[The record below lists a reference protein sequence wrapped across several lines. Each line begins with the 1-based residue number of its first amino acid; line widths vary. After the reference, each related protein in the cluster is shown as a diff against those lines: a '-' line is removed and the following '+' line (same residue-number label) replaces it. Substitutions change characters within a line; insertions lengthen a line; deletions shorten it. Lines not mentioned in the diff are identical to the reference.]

1 MCGFAGFL
9 DTRGRLDPGDYR
21 PIVQRMADTLTH
33 RGPDDAGAWTDPAAG
48 IAFGFR
54 RLSILDLSQEGH
66 QPMVSRSGRYVI
78 VFNGEIYNHAEIRAE
93 IESSGQMAWRGHS
106 DTEIL
111 LEAIDR
117 FGFERSLDR
126 LNGMFAIAV
135 WDREQ
140 KILNLARDRLGE
152 KPLYYGGFD
161 GMFLIG
167 SELKSMRVH
176 PSWTGALD
184 RRALALYMRHAYIP
198 SPFSAYEGVRKL
210 PPGCWLRLSA
220 DANAGKPRAY
230 WSAAERAANVPPFDG
245 SRDEARDE
253 LGRLLAES
261 VSTRMIA
268 DVPVGSFLSGGID
281 SSIVTAAMQAAG
293 KGPVKT
299 FTIGF
304 PDQAHDESRHAEIVA
319 RHIGSDHT
327 TMQVSEA
334 ACQETLPDLQSTYDE
349 PFADASQIPT
359 MVLSRLARDHVTV
372 ALSGDGGD
380 ELFLGYSRYI
390 RVPHQWH
397 RVERLP
403 SALRL
408 AARQLSRASAGRD
421 GSTFRR
427 LRKIGERW
435 SPESPERLY
444 RNAVSWWQDGDDIV
458 PGIVPHE
465 TLFESPDIVAAI
477 EPLAER
483 FALIDAVTYLPDDLL
498 VKVDRASMATGL
510 EVRAPLLDHRI
521 AEFAW
526 SLPEEMKIRNGQG
539 KSLLRELLYSHVP
552 RELVDRPKQGF
563 EAPVGRWMR
572 EGLRDWAECLL
583 SRDTLVKHGLLN
595 TAMVRNRW
603 SEHANGQRN
612 WTYPLWTVLMLQAW
626 LEAG

>member
-9 DTRGRLDPGDYR
+9 DARGRLDPNDYR
-21 PIVQRMADTLTH
+21 SIVQRMADTLVH

-66 QPMVSRSGRYVI
+66 QPMTSRSGRYVI
-78 VFNGEIYNHAEIRAE
+78 VFNGEIYNHAEIRAK
-93 IESSGQMAWRGHS
+93 IESSGQVAWRGHS
-106 DTEIL
+106 DTEVL

-117 FGFERSLDR
+117 FGFERTLDD

-152 KPLYYGGFD
+152 KPLYYGSLD
-161 GMFLIG
+161 GMFLFG
-167 SELKSMRVH
+167 SELKSLRVH
-176 PSWTGALD
+176 PSWTGKFD
-184 RRALALYMRHAYIP
+184 RHALALYMRHAYIP
-198 SPFSAYEGVRKL
+198 SPFSAYDGVRKL
-210 PPGCWLRLSA
+210 PPGCWLRVSA
-220 DANAGKPRAY
+220 DEKVGEPRAY
-230 WSAAERAANVPPFDG
+230 WSAVERATNVSPFDG
-245 SRDEARDE
+245 SREDARDE

-261 VSTRMIA
+261 VGMRMVA

-293 KGPVKT
+293 NGRVKT

-304 PDQAHDESRHAEIVA
+304 PDHAHDESRHAEIVA

-349 PFADASQIPT
+349 PFADSSQIPT
-359 MVLSRLARDHVTV
+359 MVLSRLTRGHVTV

-380 ELFLGYSRYI
+380 ELFLGYSRYV
-390 RVPHQWH
+390 RVPHQWQ
-397 RVERLP
+397 RVKRLP
-403 SALRL
+403 SPVRL
-408 AARQLSRASAGRD
+408 AARHLSRASAGRG

-427 LRKIGERW
+427 LRKMAERW

-444 RNAVSWWQDGDDIV
+444 RNAVSWWQDGDNIM

-465 TLFESPDIVAAI
+465 TLFESPDTVAAI
-477 EPLAER
+477 EPLAKR

-572 EGLRDWAECLL
+572 EGLRDWAESLL
-583 SRDTLVKHGLLN
+583 SREALIKHGLLN
-595 TAMVRNRW
+595 VAVVRKRW
-603 SEHANGQRN
+603 AEHANGRRN
-612 WTYPLWTVLMLQAW
+612 WTYPLWTVLMLHAW
-626 LEAG
+626 LEAQ